1 MYLCIMGRILAI
13 DYGRKRSGIAVTD
26 SLQIIANGLTTVSSH
41 TLMEFIKNYI
51 KTESVERIVIGL
63 PKKLDNTPSE
73 NMRNITP
80 FVNRLKKELPDMPVE
95 MYDERFT
102 SAIAHQAMIMGGAK
116 KSTRRD
122 KSIIDEISATIILN
136 DYLESNKNKL

>member
-1 MYLCIMGRILAI
+1 MGRILAI
-13 DYGRKRSGIAVTD
+13 DYGTKRTGIAVTD
-26 SLQIIANGLTTVSSH
+26 TLQIIANGLTTVSSH
-41 TLMEFIKNYI
+41 SLMEFLKNYL

-73 NMRNITP
+73 NMRNIIP
-80 FVNRLKKELPDMPVE
+80 FVNRLKKELPGIPVD

-122 KSIIDEISATIILN
+122 KAIVDEISATIILN
-136 DYLESNKNKL
+136 DYLQSNKTKL

>member
-26 SLQIIANGLTTVSSH
+26 SLQIIANGLTTVPTH
-41 TLMEFIKNYI
+41 TLMDFIKNYI

>member
-1 MYLCIMGRILAI
+1 MGRILAI

-26 SLQIIANGLTTVSSH
+26 SLQLIANGLTTVPSH
-41 TLMEFIKNYI
+41 LLMEFLKNYI
-51 KTESVERIVIGL
+51 KSEIVERIVVGL

-73 NMRNITP
+73 NMKNIIP
-80 FVNRLKKELPDMPVE
+80 FVNRIKKELPDIPVE

-116 KSTRRD
+116 KSARRN
-122 KSIIDEISATIILN
+122 KATIDEISAAIILN

>member
-1 MYLCIMGRILAI
+1 MGRILAI

>member
-1 MYLCIMGRILAI
+1 
-13 DYGRKRSGIAVTD
+13 
-26 SLQIIANGLTTVSSH
+26 
-41 TLMEFIKNYI
+41 
-51 KTESVERIVIGL
+51 
-63 PKKLDNTPSE
+63 
-73 NMRNITP
+73 
-80 FVNRLKKELPDMPVE
+80 MPVE

>member
-13 DYGRKRSGIAVTD
+13 DYGSKRSGIAVTD

-41 TLMEFIKNYI
+41 SLMEFLKNYI
-51 KTESVERIVIGL
+51 KSESVERIIIGL

-80 FVNRLKKELPDMPVE
+80 FVNRLKKELPGIPVE

-102 SAIAHQAMIMGGAK
+102 SAIAHRAMILGGAK

-122 KSIIDEISATIILN
+122 KAIVDEISATIILN

>member
-1 MYLCIMGRILAI
+1 MGRILAI

-26 SLQIIANGLTTVSSH
+26 SLQIIANGLTTVPTH
-41 TLMEFIKNYI
+41 TLMDFIKNYI
-51 KTESVERIVIGL
+51 KTKSVERIVIGL

>member
-1 MYLCIMGRILAI
+1 MGRILAI

-26 SLQIIANGLTTVSSH
+26 SLQIIANGLTTVPTH
-41 TLMEFIKNYI
+41 TLMDFIKNYI